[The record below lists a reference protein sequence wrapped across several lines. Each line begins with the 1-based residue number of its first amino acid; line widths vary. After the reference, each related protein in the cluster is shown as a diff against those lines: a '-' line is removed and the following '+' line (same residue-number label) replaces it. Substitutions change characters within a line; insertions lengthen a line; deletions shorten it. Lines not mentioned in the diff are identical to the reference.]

1 MLNDISFDLNEILSG
16 TTDHTHP
23 RYLSEAAKPQ
33 DPEKEIKKFVDKVNS
48 LMGTLKKKPE
58 GEKIVNSDSKLIFD
72 SQGKFTK
79 IKKGKVNKN
88 ISFVIDH
95 FKSIQSDS
103 ALLKANKL
111 NKLKDTFNKISL
123 IKDKLVEW
131 EPLYHR
137 GFELKIDLIRTE
149 YEVFTLTLI
158 MFVSALLV
166 NSTYFLHEYQKI
178 NPETEKK
185 SDSTETQQNQEVKT
199 PTGFFGKLFA
209 NIGNFIGTHHQKWTL
224 SRTIDNI
231 YKELLKPVH
240 KEYLET
246 LIKLTEQK
254 QTPTTDVKTESV
266 FTEGFMSDL
275 FNLPGLLSQAWQ
287 LGAKVF
293 TTVKNCV
300 YSIIPLLRISNYMK
314 HEKRISS
321 IQVLEDEIEF
331 LEKNIKLLEKSSELP
346 EAKKASV
353 IKKQTELMERH
364 KRTIAKIKAEY
375 DITDSDATKSI
386 KQSDQELQQRPKPS
400 QSDDLTL

>member
-1 MLNDISFDLNEILSG
+1 
-16 TTDHTHP
+16 
-23 RYLSEAAKPQ
+23 
-33 DPEKEIKKFVDKVNS
+33 
-48 LMGTLKKKPE
+48 
-58 GEKIVNSDSKLIFD
+58 
-72 SQGKFTK
+72 
-79 IKKGKVNKN
+79 
-88 ISFVIDH
+88 
-95 FKSIQSDS
+95 
-103 ALLKANKL
+103 
-111 NKLKDTFNKISL
+111 
-123 IKDKLVEW
+123 
-131 EPLYHR
+131 
-137 GFELKIDLIRTE
+137 
-149 YEVFTLTLI
+149 

-185 SDSTETQQNQEVKT
+185 PDSTETQQNQEVKT